1 MENHRKVF
9 FNYNI
14 LYKKIMDARPLRI
27 RFNKVDRVIK
37 IYDGTKYL
45 ELFDS
50 YNAIY
55 DLVN

>member
-1 MENHRKVF
+1 
-9 FNYNI
+9 
-14 LYKKIMDARPLRI
+14 MDARPLRI

-55 DLVN
+55 DLVD